1 MGTPSFGSGSHCPA
15 LTLDVMRDRDNMRP
29 MRHRSIP
36 FALLVAVAAALSAA
50 PAVAQVIGVP
60 GNPALITP
68 LPPAPP
74 PPRIE
79 VPVVPQLGDLPRQQN
94 VPQARRSFSD
104 RITDCLQDGAAA
116 GLGPNDRAT
125 YSRACANR

>member
-1 MGTPSFGSGSHCPA
+1 
-15 LTLDVMRDRDNMRP
+15 LILDVPDNRDNMKL
-29 MRHRSIP
+29 MRHRPIP
-36 FALLVAVAAALSAA
+36 LAVSAVVAAVLFVA
-50 PAVAQVIGVP
+50 PAFAQVIGVP

-79 VPVVPQLGDLPRQQN
+79 VPVVPQLGDLPRAQN
-94 VPQARRSFSD
+94 VPQARGSFSD
-104 RITDCLQDGAAA
+104 RITNCLQDGAAA

>member
-1 MGTPSFGSGSHCPA
+1 MSRHSRTILA
-15 LTLDVMRDRDNMRP
+15 L
-29 MRHRSIP
+29 
-36 FALLVAVAAALSAA
+36 AAAAALISAV
-50 PAVAQVIGVP
+50 PSRAQIIGVP
-60 GNPALITP
+60 GNPALTVP

-79 VPVVPQLGDLPRQQN
+79 VPVVPKLGDLPRQQN
-94 VPQARRSFSD
+94 APLPRGSFSD
-104 RITDCLQDGAAA
+104 RMTNCLQDGAAA

>member
-1 MGTPSFGSGSHCPA
+1 
-15 LTLDVMRDRDNMRP
+15 
-29 MRHRSIP
+29 
-36 FALLVAVAAALSAA
+36 LVAIAAALSAA

-104 RITDCLQDGAAA
+104 RITDCLA
-116 GLGPNDRAT
+116 GRRRCG
-125 YSRACANR
+125 SRPE

>member
-1 MGTPSFGSGSHCPA
+1 MGAPSFGGGSHCAA
-15 LTLDVMRDRDNMRP
+15 LILDVVRDRDNMGP

-36 FALLVAVAAALSAA
+36 FAVLVAVVAALS
-50 PAVAQVIGVP
+50 PVFAQVIGVP

-116 GLGPNDRAT
+116 GLTPSDRAT

>member
-1 MGTPSFGSGSHCPA
+1 
-15 LTLDVMRDRDNMRP
+15 MRLMK
-29 MRHRSIP
+29 HRSIP
-36 FALLVAVAAALSAA
+36 LAVSAAIAVLLSAA
-50 PAVAQVIGVP
+50 PVQAQYIGVP
-60 GNPALITP
+60 VNPALIVP

-79 VPVVPQLGDLPRQQN
+79 VPVVPKLGDLPRQQN
-94 VPQARRSFSD
+94 APLARRSFSD

-116 GLGPNDRAT
+116 GLGANDRAT

>member
-1 MGTPSFGSGSHCPA
+1 MPSYGGGSHCPA
-15 LTLDVMRDRDNMRP
+15 LTLDVMRDRDDMRR
-29 MRHRSIP
+29 MRHGSIP
-36 FALLVAVAAALSAA
+36 FAVAAAVVVVLSAA
-50 PAVAQVIGVP
+50 PASAQYIGVP

-79 VPVVPQLGDLPRQQN
+79 VPVVPKLGDLPRQQN
-94 VPQARRSFSD
+94 VPQGRRSFSD

>member
-1 MGTPSFGSGSHCPA
+1 
-15 LTLDVMRDRDNMRP
+15 MRR

-50 PAVAQVIGVP
+50 PAVTQVIGVP

-79 VPVVPQLGDLPRQQN
+79 VPVVPQLGDLPRQN

>member
-1 MGTPSFGSGSHCPA
+1 
-15 LTLDVMRDRDNMRP
+15 MRQMRYRP
-29 MRHRSIP
+29 IP
-36 FALLVAVAAALSAA
+36 FAVAAAVVVVLFAVPVSA
-50 PAVAQVIGVP
+50 QYIGVP

-94 VPQARRSFSD
+94 VPQARGSFSD
-104 RITDCLQDGAAA
+104 RITNCLQDGAAA